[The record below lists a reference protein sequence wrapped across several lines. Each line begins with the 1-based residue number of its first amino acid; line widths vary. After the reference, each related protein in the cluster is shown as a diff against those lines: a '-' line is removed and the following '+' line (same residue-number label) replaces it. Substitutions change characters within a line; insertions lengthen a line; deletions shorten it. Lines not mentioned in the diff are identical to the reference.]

1 MSPHGVDV
9 ATFEAATAGDDKPQ
23 EVGGNALAFMFET
36 DLVPRVTPHAMR
48 AVNLDK
54 SYQRC
59 WQGFKPGQ
67 IDSHAEL
74 QHS

>member
-9 ATFEAATAGDDKPQ
+9 ATFEAATAGDDEPQ

-36 DLVPRVTPHAMR
+36 DLVPRVTPHAMQ

-59 WQGFKPGQ
+59 WQGFKAGQ
-67 IDSHAEL
+67 IESYA
-74 QHS
+74 